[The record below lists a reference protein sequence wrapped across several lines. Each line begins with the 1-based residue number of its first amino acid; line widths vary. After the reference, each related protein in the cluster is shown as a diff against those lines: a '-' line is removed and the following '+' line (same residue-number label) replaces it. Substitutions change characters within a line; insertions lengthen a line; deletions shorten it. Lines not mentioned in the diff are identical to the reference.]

1 MARSLRDFSWCS
13 PHSAGSEI
21 CRFRLMGAIAGGGDW
36 LPKSSSFPN
45 RKPFTSPKIAGI
57 TIRVSKVDEIMPPI
71 IGTAMRCMISE
82 PAPVLPHD
90 RQQAC
95 HDGDHRHHLRPHT
108 LDRTFHDG
116 VVRSPRVSARPSMS
130 RRNLISASAWFR

>member
-1 MARSLRDFSWCS
+1 MPSLRRNIKREFDQRTSLK
-13 PHSAGSEI
+13 SEGRKGRRQL
-21 CRFRLMGAIAGGGDW
+21 RFCD
-36 LPKSSSFPN
+36 
-45 RKPFTSPKIAGI
+45 
-57 TIRVSKVDEIMPPI
+57 
-71 IGTAMRCMISE
+71 IGTAMRCMIFE
-82 PAPVLPHD
+82 PVPVLPHD